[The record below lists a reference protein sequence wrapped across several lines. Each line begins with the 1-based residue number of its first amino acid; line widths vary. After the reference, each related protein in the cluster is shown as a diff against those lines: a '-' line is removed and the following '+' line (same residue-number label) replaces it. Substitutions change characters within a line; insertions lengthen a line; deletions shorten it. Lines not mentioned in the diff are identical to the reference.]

1 MGYEIWDRD
10 ACALVAD
17 FDDLNGALDFLREM
31 LRPMNVA
38 DATKA
43 VDPLQLV
50 RVTDEG
56 RKTEVVHHGVDLLNL
71 IFASPVAH

>member
-17 FDDLNGALDFLREM
+17 FDDVDGALDFLREM
-31 LRPMNVA
+31 LRTMNAA
-38 DATKA
+38 DAAKA

-50 RVTDEG
+50 RVTDDG
-56 RKTEVVHHGVDLLNL
+56 RTTDVVKRGVVLLSL
-71 IFASPVAH
+71 IFAPAIAR